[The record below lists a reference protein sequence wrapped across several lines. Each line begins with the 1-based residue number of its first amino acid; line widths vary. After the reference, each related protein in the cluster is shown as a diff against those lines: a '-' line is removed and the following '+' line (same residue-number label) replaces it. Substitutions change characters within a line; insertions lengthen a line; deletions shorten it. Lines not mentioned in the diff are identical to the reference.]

1 MKLSIDPHYAIPG
14 IGLALSLPLLFT
26 SNPIASFMGGSG
38 AAAAGGYLC
47 STVLLN
53 DDRKKSEQA
62 IARRKAQLDTREQE
76 LLTRFKR
83 ATADLQQQLSQAV
96 AEREQAVTSAKL
108 QVAAVE
114 SQRRHLLNEAKAAM
128 GDELRREFEAE
139 YQRRFEQRT
148 ADYTR
153 REDEFYH
160 AEGELCDQIE
170 ALQTVVDQN
179 EAYLKGEFDKET
191 SQRVEQ
197 FAGKYQKL
205 QGQIAQYGEVIQM
218 ASSEAMEE
226 IQKKDS
232 HHCPVERSG

>member
-1 MKLSIDPHYAIPG
+1 
-14 IGLALSLPLLFT
+14 
-26 SNPIASFMGGSG
+26 
-38 AAAAGGYLC
+38 
-47 STVLLN
+47 
-53 DDRKKSEQA
+53 
-62 IARRKAQLDTREQE
+62 
-76 LLTRFKR
+76 
-83 ATADLQQQLSQAV
+83 
-96 AEREQAVTSAKL
+96 
-108 QVAAVE
+108 
-114 SQRRHLLNEAKAAM
+114 M
-128 GDELRREFEAE
+128 GDEMRREFEAE
-139 YQRRFEQRT
+139 YQRRFEQKT

-170 ALQTVVDQN
+170 ALQTVVNQN

-226 IQKKDS
+226 IQKKDLIIARLKGQ
-232 HHCPVERSG
+232 VELLNAPKKYRGNSQDDATANKVVEFFLNRGVAVEAEDWQRSYHQLKVLLFPKGGKLAELQVNWLMTCKLSLAYMLGLRFRSRAVASASFATQTQK